1 MQRIMRD
8 TYVARQPIFNS
19 KRQTLGYELLF
30 RDGENNAYP
39 SHIDSNRATY
49 RLIVENFLSLGTNPA
64 IDTSRCFINF
74 PQDSLL
80 RGLPMVLP
88 KDKVV
93 IEVLETCIPNDELYL
108 AIKELSQ
115 AGYVIALDDFVYSP
129 AWERFLPFVHIVKLD
144 IMAMGLDAACEM
156 VKERLGKGIKRR
168 FLAERVETEE
178 EFLAARSAG
187 FSFFQGYF
195 FGKPEI
201 TRKGYLSPEQLIAM
215 ELFKEVCKPEVDFV
229 KVEKIV
235 AKDVSLSYQLLRFVN
250 TMSDRLAVSISSF
263 RQALIYLG
271 QDKLKIFV
279 SLAVASFISSKKPK
293 ELYNLSLQRAQFC
306 LLMASENPF
315 NQYRDQAFL
324 IGLFSMLDALLDV
337 SLDELVEQLPLC
349 SSIKLAL
356 LERQGPYGL
365 LLKLEECYER
375 ADWHGIKEVCQQL
388 NLAVEDVMSRISAA
402 QRWSQ
407 DLNRVV

>member
-1 MQRIMRD
+1 MQRITRD
-8 TYVARQPIFNS
+8 TYVARQPIFNA

-30 RDGENNAYP
+30 RDGEKNAYP
-39 SHIDSNRATY
+39 SHIESNRATY
-49 RLIVENFLSLGTNPA
+49 RLIVENFLSLGTNPT

-74 PQDSLL
+74 PQESLL

-93 IEVLETCIPNDELYL
+93 IEVLETCTPNDELYL
-108 AIKELSQ
+108 AIKKLSQ
-115 AGYVIALDDFVYSP
+115 AGYLIALDDFVYSP
-129 AWERFLPFVHIVKLD
+129 AWERFLPFVQIVKLD

-156 VKERLGKGIKRR
+156 VKERLGKGVKRK

-178 EFLAARSAG
+178 EFLTARSAG

-195 FGKPEI
+195 FGKPEV

-215 ELFKEVCKPEVDFV
+215 ELFKEVCQPEVDFV

-250 TMSDRLAVSISSF
+250 TMSDRLEVSISSF

-293 ELYNLSLQRAQFC
+293 ELYSLSLQRAQFC
-306 LLMASENPF
+306 LLMANDNPF
-315 NQYRDQAFL
+315 DQYRDQAFL

-337 SLDELVEQLPLC
+337 SLDDLVGQLPLC

-365 LLKLEECYER
+365 LLRLEECYER
-375 ADWHGIKEVCQQL
+375 ADWYGIKDACQQL
-388 NLAVEDVMSRISAA
+388 NISIEDVMPKISQA

>member
-8 TYVARQPIFNS
+8 TYVARQPILNS

-74 PQDSLL
+74 PQESLL

-93 IEVLETCIPNDELYL
+93 IEVLETCTPDDELYL
-108 AIKELSQ
+108 AIKQLSQ

-156 VKERLGKGIKRR
+156 VKERLGKGIKRK

-187 FSFFQGYF
+187 FSLFQGYF

-235 AKDVSLSYQLLRFVN
+235 AQDVSLSYQLLRFVN
-250 TMSDRLAVSISSF
+250 TMSDRLTVSISSF

-306 LLMASENPF
+306 LLMASDNPF
-315 NQYRDQAFL
+315 NKYRDQAFL

-388 NLAVEDVMSRISAA
+388 NLAVEDVMPRISAA